1 MRISTSSIYQ
11 TATNQMGSLSS
22 QLART
27 QQQLATN
34 KRLLTAADDPV
45 ASARA
50 LEVTQSQSVNSQFA
64 TNRRDA
70 RSALGQVETTLTSVT
85 SLIQDVQEIAVAANK
100 GSLSQAD
107 RESYATEL
115 DGRLQDLLALAN
127 TTDGVGNYVFSGFKS
142 GTQPY
147 QPVNGAIAY
156 QGDQGQVEM
165 QIGPKRSV
173 PVSVPG
179 SNVFG
184 ALAGSGSVA
193 TAAKPGNLGAAS
205 VSTGTVVDSARLTGH
220 NYQIVFAVGG
230 APATTGY
237 TVQDLDTGA
246 NVMPAPPSVTP
257 LPYVSGEP
265 IAFDGISL
273 KVTGTPANGD
283 TFSVAPGSKQT
294 IFGAIEQLAT
304 LLRTPSGTDA
314 ENTAAQTAL
323 GGVEN
328 QLATALDKV
337 LTVRAS
343 VGASAKELDYLDDAG
358 DAANVQYAATLSDLQ
373 DLDMTKAISLFTQQQ
388 MSLQAAQQSF
398 KAMSGLS
405 LFNYIS

>member
-11 TATNQMGSLSS
+11 TATAQMGSLSS

-147 QPVNGAIAY
+147 QQINGSIAY

-193 TAAKPGNLGAAS
+193 TAAKPGNGSAAT
-205 VSTGTVVDSARLTGH
+205 VSTGTVVDGARLTGH
-220 NYQIVFAVGG
+220 NYEFAVSG

-237 TVQDLDTGA
+237 TVQDLDTGFS
-246 NVMPAPPSVTP
+246 VMPAPPSVTP
-257 LPYVSGEP
+257 LPYTSGEP

-273 KVTGTPANGD
+273 KVTGTPADGD
-283 TFSVAPGSKQT
+283 TFSVAPGNKQT
-294 IFGAIEQLAT
+294 IFGAISQLAD
-304 LLRTPSGTDA
+304 LLRQPPGTDA
-314 ENTAAQTAL
+314 ENSAAQTAL
-323 GGVEN
+323 AGVQN
-328 QLATALDKV
+328 QLGTALDKV

-343 VGASAKELDYLDDAG
+343 AGASAKELDYLDDAG
-358 DAANVQYAATLSDLQ
+358 DAANVQYSATLSDLQ

-405 LFNYIS
+405 LFNYIG

>member
-1 MRISTSSIYQ
+1 
-11 TATNQMGSLSS
+11 
-22 QLART
+22 
-27 QQQLATN
+27 
-34 KRLLTAADDPV
+34 
-45 ASARA
+45 
-50 LEVTQSQSVNSQFA
+50 
-64 TNRRDA
+64 
-70 RSALGQVETTLTSVT
+70 
-85 SLIQDVQEIAVAANK
+85 
-100 GSLSQAD
+100 
-107 RESYATEL
+107 
-115 DGRLQDLLALAN
+115 
-127 TTDGVGNYVFSGFKS
+127 
-142 GTQPY
+142 
-147 QPVNGAIAY
+147 
-156 QGDQGQVEM
+156 
-165 QIGPKRSV
+165 
-173 PVSVPG
+173 
-179 SNVFG
+179 
-184 ALAGSGSVA
+184 
-193 TAAKPGNLGAAS
+193 